1 MEHLLTLKSGL
12 DELTKDECINIVACF
27 KKKSIAKMLFQYF
40 HLRLNQAASVSDLND
55 NIISKMHE
63 LNANI
68 TTIIAS
74 RENQI
79 EQKSLEE
86 YDDERNNLN
95 FLPSLTIAAISSFLA
110 FGDVINLEKCSKS
123 IFIASR
129 SAISLSSLPE
139 SYSSKLLNYLRD
151 NEIKN
156 ASFYWDRF
164 KNIKQVTLNISDFI
178 RYDEKE
184 VWLENLF
191 QCEYPYKLN
200 NLPFWSNLQELT
212 IKGSDPVIEI
222 GDAIGQTSPTRQLV
236 NDLCNLPFDHLRK
249 INFETYMH
257 EPDMDR
263 VLSNAKCLEY
273 AISESFAQI
282 TSFSNKMK
290 GYVITGDDHRIPLS
304 SSIQS
309 LHLPRYDDA
318 ADIELD
324 LPSLKEICLHSPEQK
339 ELDWI
344 NKHALGCL
352 ERINCK
358 LWDNFSLDEKLEQSL
373 ELLFGAPTVKYISIS
388 ADKYLNE
395 MIDILCNA
403 LEKSPKDAI
412 KIRLFDDCDDQYSF
426 SEMIPALEKLPKL
439 IMKLL
444 DVLQKETENF
454 MLVGK
459 VDIFKCESIS
469 SDIEAMKESYL
480 VQSELEDADTHTS
493 WSFVVSNK
501 GCNINGYT
509 EKWLLDCEFCEYRQI
524 FKM

>member
-12 DELTKDECINIVACF
+12 DELTKDECISILACF
-27 KKKSIAKMLFQYF
+27 NKMSISTMLFQYL

-55 NIISKMHE
+55 DVISKMHE

-74 RENQI
+74 REDHI

-95 FLPSLTIAAISSFLA
+95 FLPSLAIAAISSFLA

-123 IFIASR
+123 IFVASR

-139 SYSSKLLNYLRD
+139 LYSGKLMNYLRD

-156 ASFYWDRF
+156 ACFYWDRF
-164 KNIKQVTLNISDFI
+164 KSIKQFTLNISDFI
-178 RYDEKE
+178 RYDENE

-212 IKGSDPVIEI
+212 IKGSDPVLEI
-222 GDAIGQTSPTRQLV
+222 GLDAIRQTSPTRQLV
-236 NDLCNLPFDHLRK
+236 NDLCNLPFDNLRK

-257 EPDMDR
+257 ESDMDR
-263 VLSNAKCLEY
+263 ILSNAKCLEY
-273 AISESFAQI
+273 ASAESFAQI

-290 GYVITGDDHRIPLS
+290 GYVITGDDHRVPISP
-304 SSIQS
+304 SIES
-309 LHLPRYDDA
+309 LHLPRYDGA
-318 ADIELD
+318 ADLQMD
-324 LPSLKEICLHSPEQK
+324 LPNLKEICLHSPEQK

-344 NKHALGCL
+344 NKHALSCL
-352 ERINCK
+352 GRINCK

-373 ELLFGAPTVKYISIS
+373 QLLFGAPTVNYVSIS

-395 MIDILCNA
+395 MIYILCNA
-403 LEKSPKDAI
+403 L
-412 KIRLFDDCDDQYSF
+412 
-426 SEMIPALEKLPKL
+426 
-439 IMKLL
+439 
-444 DVLQKETENF
+444 
-454 MLVGK
+454 
-459 VDIFKCESIS
+459 
-469 SDIEAMKESYL
+469 
-480 VQSELEDADTHTS
+480 
-493 WSFVVSNK
+493 
-501 GCNINGYT
+501 
-509 EKWLLDCEFCEYRQI
+509 
-524 FKM
+524 